1 MDERTRQRDDV
12 EEVDLA
18 RARLYTL
25 LAQMLARPPVA
36 ALLAEVAS
44 LRGTPA
50 PLGRALDE
58 LAGRAAVTTP
68 ADAEREHGAL
78 FLGLER
84 GELVPYASYYLTG
97 FLHDRPLA
105 RLRRD
110 MQALGLE
117 RLPGVAEPEDHIAT
131 LCEIMAGLIT
141 GEVDAA
147 EGLGEREFFG
157 RHLAPWAR
165 RFFADVERARAA
177 SLYRPLGTVGRLFME
192 IEDEAWAMAVPA
204 PGEEARPAAAR
215 GDGSGGYGQ

>member
-1 MDERTRQRDDV
+1 MDGHTRQRDDV

-25 LAQMLARPPVA
+25 LAQMLARPPSA
-36 ALLAEVAS
+36 GLLAEVAS
-44 LRGTPA
+44 LRGTPT
-50 PLGRALDE
+50 PLGRALDD
-58 LAGRAAVTTP
+58 LAERAAAATP
-68 ADAEREHGAL
+68 DAAEREHGAL

-84 GELVPYASYYLTG
+84 GELMPYASYYLTG

-117 RLPGVAEPEDHIAT
+117 RLPGVAEPEDHIAS

-141 GEVDAA
+141 GEIDAV
-147 EGLGEREFFG
+147 EVLGEREFFG

-165 RFFADVERARAA
+165 RFFTDIERARSA
-177 SLYRPLGTVGRLFME
+177 SLYRPLGTVGRLLME
-192 IEDEAWAMAVPA
+192 IEDEAWAMAAPD
-204 PGEEARPAAAR
+204 PGERVRPGAGR

>member
-1 MDERTRQRDDV
+1 MDGRTRQRDDI

-25 LAQMLARPPVA
+25 LAQMLARPPGR
-36 ALLAEVAS
+36 ALLTEIAS
-44 LRGTPA
+44 LRGTPT

-58 LAGRAAVTTP
+58 LAARAAATT
-68 ADAEREHGAL
+68 AEQAEREHAAL
-78 FLGLER
+78 FVGLER

-117 RLPGVAEPEDHIAT
+117 RLPGVAEPEDHIAS

-141 GEVDAA
+141 GQYDTQ
-147 EGLGEREFFG
+147 EGPGEREFFR
-157 RHLAPWAR
+157 RHLAPWAG
-165 RFFADVERARAA
+165 RFFADLERAGAA
-177 SLYRPLGTVGRLFME
+177 ALYRPLGALGRLFLD
-192 IEDEAWAMAVPA
+192 IEDEAWAMTAPA
-204 PGEEARPAAAR
+204 TGERDRPGAAR

>member
-18 RARLYTL
+18 RARFYTL
-25 LAQMLARPPVA
+25 LAQMLARPPTA

-50 PLGRALDE
+50 QLGRALDE
-58 LAGRAAVTTP
+58 LAGQAAVTTP
-68 ADAEREHGAL
+68 AEAEREHGAL

-110 MQALGLE
+110 MQWLALE
-117 RLPGVAEPEDHIAT
+117 RLPGVSEPEDHIASMLESLT
-131 LCEIMAGLIT
+131 GLIT
-141 GEVDAA
+141 REIDAA
-147 EGLGEREFFG
+147 EGL
-157 RHLAPWAR
+157 
-165 RFFADVERARAA
+165 V
-177 SLYRPLGTVGRLFME
+177 
-192 IEDEAWAMAVPA
+192 
-204 PGEEARPAAAR
+204 
-215 GDGSGGYGQ
+215 